1 MWLVNTDTLTLEEV
15 SEPSS
20 IKYAILSHTWE
31 DDEVTFRDFQNVER
45 IRARHKSGFSKIEK
59 TCELARQRGLQYAWV
74 DTCCIDKSSSAELS
88 GAINSMFSWYRES
101 TVCFVF
107 LSDLPASERLIE
119 QVGLTSVF
127 PYAQKT
133 FAACR
138 WFTRGCTLQEPIAP
152 SEVEFFDSQWGWFSR
167 KADCPD
173 KLGEITGIR
182 RSVLEFSSNLRQT
195 PIAVKMSW
203 AASRKTKRAED
214 RAYSLLGIFNINM
227 SMIYGEGSKAFRRLQ
242 EEISRETN
250 DLSLFEWRGPTQ
262 EDAGYQRFR
271 GIFARSPSEFSSRSE
286 LQRSGTKQDSQ
297 NEFTLNNK
305 GVRFETKL
313 YKHTQG
319 AYVMYL
325 GFNMRENI
333 PVCIVLT
340 RTAEG
345 FIRSEPWLLTYEQS
359 WNLSRIHNTFTIRVQ
374 KDDEFHSTSIS
385 SNPDE
390 SYAAK
395 LKFLIRDTD
404 SNFSETFP
412 LTLTLGWASSHQQPL
427 AVLYCSEGLVDTAR
441 LAIRNVLPD
450 NFPDLFKDDIDW
462 ISSNEESFEKVL
474 SIIYTDPQFQ
484 ATEVQ
489 FVTQKIMILHRGF
502 RKVSAFVATF
512 RVELATQQDHNNI
525 IIYHASLSSKIS
537 RVEGRTAMLALKSVM
552 IKLKLTVE
560 ICVFYIARFSV
571 KIILPKVDMSCSEG
585 EA

>member
-1 MWLVNTDTLTLEEV
+1 MWLVNTDSLALKEV

-31 DDEVTFRDFQNVER
+31 DDEVTFQDFQDVEQTG
-45 IRARHKSGFSKIEK
+45 ARYKSGFSKIEK

-88 GAINSMFSWYRES
+88 EAINSMFSWYRES

-119 QVGLTSVF
+119 QVDLSSIF

-138 WFTRGCTLQEPIAP
+138 WFTRGWTLQELIAP

-167 KADCPD
+167 KADCLD
-173 KLGEITGIR
+173 KLEEITGIR
-182 RSVLEFSSNLRQT
+182 RSVLESSSNLRQT

-203 AASRKTKRAED
+203 AASRKTKRVED

-250 DLSLFEWRGPTQ
+250 DLSLFAWRGPAQ

-271 GIFARSPSEFSSRSE
+271 GIFARSPSEFSTCST

-297 NEFTLNNK
+297 SEFTLTNK

-313 YKHTQG
+313 YKHAQG

-325 GFNMRENI
+325 GFNMRENT
-333 PVCIVLT
+333 PVCIILT

-345 FIRSEPWLLTYEQS
+345 FIRSEPWSLIYEHS
-359 WNLSRIHNTFTIRVQ
+359 WSLSRIHNTFTIHVQ
-374 KDDEFHSTSIS
+374 KDVSVHEDALFYRQRHRSFHININLQTSLKLEQLESYPEYPWDEVHSNFIS
-385 SNPDE
+385 SNPEE
-390 SYAAK
+390 SYAAR

-404 SNFSETFP
+404 SNFDETFP
-412 LTLTLGWASSHQQPL
+412 LTLTLGWASSHQQPF
-427 AVLYCSEGLVDTAR
+427 AVLYGSEGLVNTAK
-441 LAIRNVLPD
+441 LAIRNILPD
-450 NFPDLFKDDIDW
+450 SFPDLVKDDLYW
-462 ISSNEESFEKVL
+462 GSSYEESFEKAL
-474 SIIYTDPQFQ
+474 SRIYTNPQFQ
-484 ATEVQ
+484 ATE
-489 FVTQKIMILHRGF
+489 
-502 RKVSAFVATF
+502 
-512 RVELATQQDHNNI
+512 
-525 IIYHASLSSKIS
+525 LSSLHS
-537 RVEGRTAMLALKSVM
+537 GS
-552 IKLKLTVE
+552 
-560 ICVFYIARFSV
+560 S
-571 KIILPKVDMSCSEG
+571 
-585 EA
+585 